1 MTFPTRTQI
10 QNGLHTAGLIV
21 GWLALAFGIVQTSA
35 SSIIGTNP
43 KYGQWLAAI
52 GAGIVLLSKLID
64 SANAAIL
71 GITPPPPAAAVVVAP
86 VPPPVV

>member
-1 MTFPTRTQI
+1 MTLSLTSLR
-10 QNGLHTAGLIV
+10 NVCHSAAAVV

-35 SSIIGTNP
+35 SSIVGSNP

-64 SANAAIL
+64 SANNALNPGAASVGQL
-71 GITPPPPAAAVVVAP
+71 AAPKV
-86 VPPPVV
+86 